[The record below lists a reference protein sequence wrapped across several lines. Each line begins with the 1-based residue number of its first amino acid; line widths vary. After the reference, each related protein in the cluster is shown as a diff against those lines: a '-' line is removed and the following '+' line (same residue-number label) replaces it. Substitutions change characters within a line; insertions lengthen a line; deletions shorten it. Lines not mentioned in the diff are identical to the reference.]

1 MLTFLFSVMLMLT
14 VVGSLTAWMK
24 RKERRQIAAA
34 EFDGIEE
41 VLASARD
48 HR

>member
-1 MLTFLFSVMLMLT
+1 MVTFLISVVVMLT
-14 VVGSLTAWMK
+14 VVGSLTSWMN